1 MFLANTVQHSKIKIY
16 LSAVR
21 SLYIEQGYADP
32 LVDCL
37 WLQRVLIREIKRTQG
52 DTSSLHLPVT
62 NDIMMVIFRASDLS
76 LPDHC
81 ILWAACNLAYFG
93 FLRSAEF
100 TVPNLASFS
109 P

>member
-16 LSAVR
+16 LSAVH
-21 SLYIEQGYADP
+21 SLHIEQGYADP

-37 WLQRVLIREIKRTQG
+37 WLQRVLREIKRTQG
-52 DTSSLHLPVT
+52 DTTSLHLPVT
-62 NDIMMVIFRASDLS
+62 DDIMMAIFRASDLS

-81 ILWAACNLAYFG
+81 IFWAACNLAYFG

-100 TVPNLASFS
+100 TIPNLASFS